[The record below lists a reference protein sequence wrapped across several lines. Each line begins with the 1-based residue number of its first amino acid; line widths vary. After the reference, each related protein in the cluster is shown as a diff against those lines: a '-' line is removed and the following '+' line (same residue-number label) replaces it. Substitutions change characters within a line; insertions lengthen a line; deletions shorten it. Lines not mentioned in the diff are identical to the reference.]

1 MGVRLLVL
9 TVLSVALMVVDARF
23 TLLKPVRSQMSL
35 VLMESYWITD
45 LPQRLWQG
53 VASQF
58 GSRTELVA
66 ENEKL
71 KTENLLLQGRMQK
84 LAALTEQNV
93 RLRELLNSSALVN
106 EKVEVA
112 ELIGMDPNP
121 FTHRI
126 IINKGERDG
135 VVLGQPVLDA
145 RGLMGQVV
153 ELMPYTSRVLLLTD
167 TTHSI
172 PVQVNRNGLRAIAS
186 GTGNPERLELRHVA
200 DTADIKE
207 GDLLVSS
214 GLGQRFPAGY
224 PVATVKEVI
233 HDSGQPFAIVRAVPT
248 AALNRSRYLLLVFSD
263 NRTPEER
270 ANDAAVA
277 QEAQDRQ
284 GGESAAPATAAPAP
298 VPATVPETS
307 SACTCDGGSGHHADG
322 HRTCRAR
329 CETDPLGHPRARR
342 AACSASP
349 ARRQTASLHAGHRA
363 SPRGSTRRM
372 SSTQSGNGWMVW
384 LTFAI
389 GLLLSVSPLPQFM
402 EILRPLWLAL
412 LLAFW
417 ALALPHK
424 VGMVTAWCLGL
435 AEDVLY
441 GTLLGQNALILTL
454 ITFLVLS
461 LQQRLRMFPMWQ
473 QCLVILVIFGLAQ
486 LVQLWLSAL
495 TGNRQPTL
503 ALVLPALVSALLWP
517 WVSFGLRGLRLRF
530 KIN

>member
-1 MGVRLLVL
+1 MKPLFAKGPSLGVRLLVL
-9 TVLSVALMVVDARF
+9 AVMSVALMVVDARF
-23 TLLKPVRSQMSL
+23 SLLKPVRSQASL
-35 VLMESYWITD
+35 VLMDAYWITD
-45 LPQRLWQG
+45 LPGRLWEG
-53 VASQF
+53 IASQF

-71 KTENLLLQGRMQK
+71 KSENLLLQGRMQK

-167 TTHSI
+167 STHSI

-200 DTADIKE
+200 DTADVKE

-263 NRTPEER
+263 NRTAEER
-270 ANDAAVA
+270 ANDAAQA
-277 QEAQDRQ
+277 QENLDAF
-284 GGESAAPATAAPAP
+284 GGGPVIPSTVPKIVTPPAAAATPATATSPAAPAASTTPAKPAASKPPAATPAASKPPANQPAARPAAKPPVTAPA
-298 VPATVPETS
+298 TT
-307 SACTCDGGSGHHADG
+307 G
-322 HRTCRAR
+322 
-329 CETDPLGHPRARR
+329 
-342 AACSASP
+342 
-349 ARRQTASLHAGHRA
+349 RQ
-363 SPRGSTRRM
+363 
-372 SSTQSGNGWMVW
+372 
-384 LTFAI
+384 
-389 GLLLSVSPLPQFM
+389 
-402 EILRPLWLAL
+402 E
-412 LLAFW
+412 
-417 ALALPHK
+417 
-424 VGMVTAWCLGL
+424 
-435 AEDVLY
+435 
-441 GTLLGQNALILTL
+441 
-454 ITFLVLS
+454 
-461 LQQRLRMFPMWQ
+461 
-473 QCLVILVIFGLAQ
+473 
-486 LVQLWLSAL
+486 
-495 TGNRQPTL
+495 
-503 ALVLPALVSALLWP
+503 
-517 WVSFGLRGLRLRF
+517 
-530 KIN
+530 

>member
-1 MGVRLLVL
+1 MRVLVL
-9 TVLSVALMVVDARF
+9 VVLSIALMVVDARF

-35 VLMESYWITD
+35 VLMQSYWITD

-167 TTHSI
+167 STHSI

-186 GTGNPERLELRHVA
+186 GTGNPERLELRNVA

-263 NRTPEER
+263 TRTPEER
-270 ANDAAVA
+270 ANDAAQA
-277 QEAQDRQ
+277 QESLDAQ
-284 GGESAAPATAAPAP
+284 GGGPIIPATVPKPAIVPTPAQAAPVAPA
-298 VPATVPETS
+298 VPATVPAATTP
-307 SACTCDGGSGHHADG
+307 AKPGVK
-322 HRTCRAR
+322 
-329 CETDPLGHPRARR
+329 HPKPSTTAPAPAKPP
-342 AACSASP
+342 AAQP
-349 ARRQTASLHAGHRA
+349 A
-363 SPRGSTRRM
+363 
-372 SSTQSGNGWMVW
+372 V
-384 LTFAI
+384 
-389 GLLLSVSPLPQFM
+389 V
-402 EILRPLWLAL
+402 
-412 LLAFW
+412 
-417 ALALPHK
+417 K
-424 VGMVTAWCLGL
+424 
-435 AEDVLY
+435 
-441 GTLLGQNALILTL
+441 
-454 ITFLVLS
+454 
-461 LQQRLRMFPMWQ
+461 
-473 QCLVILVIFGLAQ
+473 
-486 LVQLWLSAL
+486 
-495 TGNRQPTL
+495 
-503 ALVLPALVSALLWP
+503 PAAKPPVSAP
-517 WVSFGLRGLRLRF
+517 ATTGGRE
-530 KIN
+530 

>member
-1 MGVRLLVL
+1 MKPLFAKGPSLGVRLLVL
-9 TVLSVALMVVDARF
+9 VVLSVALMVVDARF
-23 TLLKPVRSQMSL
+23 ALLKPVRSQMSL
-35 VLMESYWITD
+35 VLMQTYWITD
-45 LPQRLWQG
+45 LPQRLYQG

-270 ANDAAVA
+270 ANDAAQA
-277 QEAQDRQ
+277 QEAEDLKN
-284 GGESAAPATAAPAP
+284 GTAPIIPATVPKPATAAPASPAVAPAAAAP
-298 VPATVPETS
+298 VAAPVKPAAHPVKPAATKPPASTPAAATPATKPP
-307 SACTCDGGSGHHADG
+307 AAAPA
-322 HRTCRAR
+322 AR
-329 CETDPLGHPRARR
+329 P
-342 AACSASP
+342 AATAP
-349 ARRQTASLHAGHRA
+349 ATTRQR
-363 SPRGSTRRM
+363 
-372 SSTQSGNGWMVW
+372 
-384 LTFAI
+384 
-389 GLLLSVSPLPQFM
+389 
-402 EILRPLWLAL
+402 E
-412 LLAFW
+412 
-417 ALALPHK
+417 
-424 VGMVTAWCLGL
+424 
-435 AEDVLY
+435 E
-441 GTLLGQNALILTL
+441 
-454 ITFLVLS
+454 
-461 LQQRLRMFPMWQ
+461 
-473 QCLVILVIFGLAQ
+473 
-486 LVQLWLSAL
+486 
-495 TGNRQPTL
+495 
-503 ALVLPALVSALLWP
+503 
-517 WVSFGLRGLRLRF
+517 
-530 KIN
+530 

>member
-1 MGVRLLVL
+1 MRLLAVA
-9 TVLSVALMVVDARF
+9 VFSVALMVVDARF
-23 TLLKPVRSQMSL
+23 ELLKPLRSQMSL
-35 VLMESYWITD
+35 VLMQSYWVVD
-45 LPQRLWQG
+45 LPSRLYQN

-58 GSRTELVA
+58 GGRTELIA

-71 KTENLLLQGRMQK
+71 KTETLLLQGRLQK

-167 TTHSI
+167 STHSI

-263 NRTPEER
+263 GRSPEER
-270 ANDAAVA
+270 AADAAKA
-277 QEAQDRQ
+277 QENIERGAEP
-284 GGESAAPATAAPAP
+284 GTSAAPAAAATPVTAPAP
-298 VPATVPETS
+298 ASSPANHVVPGTAPLTIPEIPTVTLIPAAAPVKPARKPARPAASRPPAAPGTAPATGTRERN
-307 SACTCDGGSGHHADG
+307 DG
-322 HRTCRAR
+322 
-329 CETDPLGHPRARR
+329 
-342 AACSASP
+342 
-349 ARRQTASLHAGHRA
+349 
-363 SPRGSTRRM
+363 
-372 SSTQSGNGWMVW
+372 
-384 LTFAI
+384 
-389 GLLLSVSPLPQFM
+389 
-402 EILRPLWLAL
+402 
-412 LLAFW
+412 
-417 ALALPHK
+417 
-424 VGMVTAWCLGL
+424 
-435 AEDVLY
+435 
-441 GTLLGQNALILTL
+441 
-454 ITFLVLS
+454 
-461 LQQRLRMFPMWQ
+461 
-473 QCLVILVIFGLAQ
+473 
-486 LVQLWLSAL
+486 
-495 TGNRQPTL
+495 
-503 ALVLPALVSALLWP
+503 
-517 WVSFGLRGLRLRF
+517 
-530 KIN
+530 

>member
-9 TVLSVALMVVDARF
+9 AVLAVALMVVDARF
-23 TLLKPVRSQMSL
+23 DLLKPARKQASL
-35 VLMESYWITD
+35 VLMDAYWITD
-45 LPQRLWQG
+45 LPGRLWEG

-263 NRTPEER
+263 SRTAEER
-270 ANDAAVA
+270 ANDAAQA
-277 QEAQDRQ
+277 QEQLDAH
-284 GGESAAPATAAPAP
+284 GGGPMLPASVPKPLIMPATATAAPAAEAAAP
-298 VPATVPETS
+298 AATPAKPAASKPPAAAPAAAKPPAASKPPAKPPATT
-307 SACTCDGGSGHHADG
+307 GG
-322 HRTCRAR
+322 R
-329 CETDPLGHPRARR
+329 E
-342 AACSASP
+342 
-349 ARRQTASLHAGHRA
+349 
-363 SPRGSTRRM
+363 
-372 SSTQSGNGWMVW
+372 
-384 LTFAI
+384 
-389 GLLLSVSPLPQFM
+389 
-402 EILRPLWLAL
+402 
-412 LLAFW
+412 
-417 ALALPHK
+417 
-424 VGMVTAWCLGL
+424 
-435 AEDVLY
+435 
-441 GTLLGQNALILTL
+441 
-454 ITFLVLS
+454 
-461 LQQRLRMFPMWQ
+461 
-473 QCLVILVIFGLAQ
+473 
-486 LVQLWLSAL
+486 
-495 TGNRQPTL
+495 
-503 ALVLPALVSALLWP
+503 
-517 WVSFGLRGLRLRF
+517 
-530 KIN
+530 

>member
-1 MGVRLLVL
+1 MKPLFTKGPSLGVRLLVL
-9 TVLSVALMVVDARF
+9 AVLSVALMVVDARF

-35 VLMESYWITD
+35 VLMQSYWITD

-135 VVLGQPVLDA
+135 VILGQPVLDA

-263 NRTPEER
+263 GRTPEER
-270 ANDAAVA
+270 ANDAAQA
-277 QEAQDRQ
+277 QEALDQH
-284 GGESAAPATAAPAP
+284 GGGPIIPATVPKPAVSVIPAAVAAPAVPAAAPAAATPATAAHAASKPPASAPAAVKPSAAQPAAVKPAAKPP
-298 VPATVPETS
+298 VSAPATT
-307 SACTCDGGSGHHADG
+307 GG
-322 HRTCRAR
+322 R
-329 CETDPLGHPRARR
+329 E
-342 AACSASP
+342 
-349 ARRQTASLHAGHRA
+349 
-363 SPRGSTRRM
+363 
-372 SSTQSGNGWMVW
+372 
-384 LTFAI
+384 
-389 GLLLSVSPLPQFM
+389 
-402 EILRPLWLAL
+402 
-412 LLAFW
+412 
-417 ALALPHK
+417 
-424 VGMVTAWCLGL
+424 
-435 AEDVLY
+435 
-441 GTLLGQNALILTL
+441 
-454 ITFLVLS
+454 
-461 LQQRLRMFPMWQ
+461 
-473 QCLVILVIFGLAQ
+473 
-486 LVQLWLSAL
+486 
-495 TGNRQPTL
+495 
-503 ALVLPALVSALLWP
+503 
-517 WVSFGLRGLRLRF
+517 
-530 KIN
+530 

>member
-224 PVATVKEVI
+224 PVATVREVI

-277 QEAQDRQ
+277 QEAEDRQ
-284 GGESAAPATAAPAP
+284 NGESTATPVTPATAPGTTPAPAPTATTPAPTPATQPARPAATPPASTPAAAPATR
-298 VPATVPETS
+298 
-307 SACTCDGGSGHHADG
+307 G
-322 HRTCRAR
+322 AR
-329 CETDPLGHPRARR
+329 E
-342 AACSASP
+342 
-349 ARRQTASLHAGHRA
+349 
-363 SPRGSTRRM
+363 
-372 SSTQSGNGWMVW
+372 
-384 LTFAI
+384 
-389 GLLLSVSPLPQFM
+389 
-402 EILRPLWLAL
+402 
-412 LLAFW
+412 
-417 ALALPHK
+417 
-424 VGMVTAWCLGL
+424 
-435 AEDVLY
+435 
-441 GTLLGQNALILTL
+441 
-454 ITFLVLS
+454 
-461 LQQRLRMFPMWQ
+461 
-473 QCLVILVIFGLAQ
+473 
-486 LVQLWLSAL
+486 
-495 TGNRQPTL
+495 
-503 ALVLPALVSALLWP
+503 
-517 WVSFGLRGLRLRF
+517 
-530 KIN
+530 

>member
-9 TVLSVALMVVDARF
+9 VVLSIALMVVDARF

-35 VLMESYWITD
+35 VLMQSYWITD

-71 KTENLLLQGRMQK
+71 QTENLLLQGRLQK

-126 IINKGERDG
+126 LINKGERDG
-135 VVLGQPVLDA
+135 VFLGQPVLDA

-263 NRTPEER
+263 SRTAEER
-270 ANDAAVA
+270 ANDAAQA
-277 QEAQDRQ
+277 QEALDQQ
-284 GGESAAPATAAPAP
+284 GGSAAPVVPATVAKPTAAPAAAPASAPAAAPATPAKPAAHAPARPVHKPVVKPAATKPPAAAPA
-298 VPATVPETS
+298 TT
-307 SACTCDGGSGHHADG
+307 GG
-322 HRTCRAR
+322 R
-329 CETDPLGHPRARR
+329 E
-342 AACSASP
+342 
-349 ARRQTASLHAGHRA
+349 
-363 SPRGSTRRM
+363 
-372 SSTQSGNGWMVW
+372 
-384 LTFAI
+384 
-389 GLLLSVSPLPQFM
+389 
-402 EILRPLWLAL
+402 
-412 LLAFW
+412 
-417 ALALPHK
+417 
-424 VGMVTAWCLGL
+424 
-435 AEDVLY
+435 
-441 GTLLGQNALILTL
+441 
-454 ITFLVLS
+454 
-461 LQQRLRMFPMWQ
+461 
-473 QCLVILVIFGLAQ
+473 
-486 LVQLWLSAL
+486 
-495 TGNRQPTL
+495 
-503 ALVLPALVSALLWP
+503 
-517 WVSFGLRGLRLRF
+517 
-530 KIN
+530 

>member
-1 MGVRLLVL
+1 MKPLFTKGPSLGVRLLVL
-9 TVLSVALMVVDARF
+9 VVLSVALMVVDARF

-35 VLMESYWITD
+35 VLMQSYWITD

-224 PVATVKEVI
+224 PVATVREVI

-263 NRTPEER
+263 TRTPEER
-270 ANDAAVA
+270 ANDAAQA
-277 QEAQDRQ
+277 QENLDAQ
-284 GGESAAPATAAPAP
+284 GGGPIIPATVPKPVGVIAPAAAAAPAVPAAAPVTAAPAKP
-298 VPATVPETS
+298 AAATPAKPAAAHPAAAKPPATTP
-307 SACTCDGGSGHHADG
+307 
-322 HRTCRAR
+322 
-329 CETDPLGHPRARR
+329 
-342 AACSASP
+342 AAKPP
-349 ARRQTASLHAGHRA
+349 A
-363 SPRGSTRRM
+363 
-372 SSTQSGNGWMVW
+372 TQ
-384 LTFAI
+384 
-389 GLLLSVSPLPQFM
+389 
-402 EILRPLWLAL
+402 
-412 LLAFW
+412 
-417 ALALPHK
+417 
-424 VGMVTAWCLGL
+424 
-435 AEDVLY
+435 
-441 GTLLGQNALILTL
+441 
-454 ITFLVLS
+454 
-461 LQQRLRMFPMWQ
+461 
-473 QCLVILVIFGLAQ
+473 
-486 LVQLWLSAL
+486 
-495 TGNRQPTL
+495 
-503 ALVLPALVSALLWP
+503 PAVVKPAAKPPVSAP
-517 WVSFGLRGLRLRF
+517 ATQGGRE
-530 KIN
+530 

>member
-1 MGVRLLVL
+1 LGVRLLVL
-9 TVLSVALMVVDARF
+9 VVLSVALMVVDARF

-35 VLMESYWITD
+35 VLMQTYWVTD
-45 LPQRLWQG
+45 LPQRLVQG

-153 ELMPYTSRVLLLTD
+153 ELMPNTSRVLLLTD

-200 DTADIKE
+200 DTADIKV

-263 NRTPEER
+263 SRTPEER
-270 ANDAAVA
+270 ANDAAQA
-277 QEAQDRQ
+277 QEAEQR
-284 GGESAAPATAAPAP
+284 GEAPPV
-298 VPATVPETS
+298 VPATVPKPAPT
-307 SACTCDGGSGHHADG
+307 AAAPAAPAAAPAVTPAP
-322 HRTCRAR
+322 AA
-329 CETDPLGHPRARR
+329 TDPKTVKKPVP
-342 AACSASP
+342 AAAKPP
-349 ARRQTASLHAGHRA
+349 AAAPAT
-363 SPRGSTRRM
+363 TRER
-372 SSTQSGNGWMVW
+372 
-384 LTFAI
+384 
-389 GLLLSVSPLPQFM
+389 
-402 EILRPLWLAL
+402 E
-412 LLAFW
+412 
-417 ALALPHK
+417 
-424 VGMVTAWCLGL
+424 
-435 AEDVLY
+435 
-441 GTLLGQNALILTL
+441 
-454 ITFLVLS
+454 
-461 LQQRLRMFPMWQ
+461 
-473 QCLVILVIFGLAQ
+473 
-486 LVQLWLSAL
+486 
-495 TGNRQPTL
+495 
-503 ALVLPALVSALLWP
+503 
-517 WVSFGLRGLRLRF
+517 
-530 KIN
+530 

>member
-1 MGVRLLVL
+1 MKPLFTKGPSLGVRLLVL
-9 TVLSVALMVVDARF
+9 VVLSVALMVVDARF

-35 VLMESYWITD
+35 VLMQSYWITD

-263 NRTPEER
+263 TRTPEER
-270 ANDAAVA
+270 ANDAAQA
-277 QEAQDRQ
+277 QESLDAQ
-284 GGESAAPATAAPAP
+284 GGGPIIPATVPKPAAVIAPAVAAPAAPATAPAAATPVKPAAAHPAAARPPATAPAAKP
-298 VPATVPETS
+298 PATQ
-307 SACTCDGGSGHHADG
+307 
-322 HRTCRAR
+322 
-329 CETDPLGHPRARR
+329 
-342 AACSASP
+342 P
-349 ARRQTASLHAGHRA
+349 A
-363 SPRGSTRRM
+363 
-372 SSTQSGNGWMVW
+372 V
-384 LTFAI
+384 
-389 GLLLSVSPLPQFM
+389 V
-402 EILRPLWLAL
+402 
-412 LLAFW
+412 
-417 ALALPHK
+417 K
-424 VGMVTAWCLGL
+424 
-435 AEDVLY
+435 
-441 GTLLGQNALILTL
+441 
-454 ITFLVLS
+454 
-461 LQQRLRMFPMWQ
+461 
-473 QCLVILVIFGLAQ
+473 
-486 LVQLWLSAL
+486 
-495 TGNRQPTL
+495 
-503 ALVLPALVSALLWP
+503 PATKPPVSAP
-517 WVSFGLRGLRLRF
+517 ATTGGRE
-530 KIN
+530 

>member
-1 MGVRLLVL
+1 VRLLVL
-9 TVLSVALMVVDARF
+9 VVLSVALMVVDARF

-35 VLMESYWITD
+35 VLMQSYWITD

-263 NRTPEER
+263 NRTAEER
-270 ANDAAVA
+270 ANDAAQA
-277 QEAQDRQ
+277 QEAQDQQ
-284 GGESAAPATAAPAP
+284 GGTVTPV
-298 VPATVPETS
+298 VPATVPKPVVPVTPATATVPAAPAAAPATPAATTPVKPVAHPAPVKPAATRPAAPKPPAAAPAS
-307 SACTCDGGSGHHADG
+307 TGG
-322 HRTCRAR
+322 R
-329 CETDPLGHPRARR
+329 E
-342 AACSASP
+342 
-349 ARRQTASLHAGHRA
+349 
-363 SPRGSTRRM
+363 
-372 SSTQSGNGWMVW
+372 
-384 LTFAI
+384 
-389 GLLLSVSPLPQFM
+389 
-402 EILRPLWLAL
+402 
-412 LLAFW
+412 
-417 ALALPHK
+417 
-424 VGMVTAWCLGL
+424 
-435 AEDVLY
+435 
-441 GTLLGQNALILTL
+441 
-454 ITFLVLS
+454 
-461 LQQRLRMFPMWQ
+461 
-473 QCLVILVIFGLAQ
+473 
-486 LVQLWLSAL
+486 
-495 TGNRQPTL
+495 
-503 ALVLPALVSALLWP
+503 
-517 WVSFGLRGLRLRF
+517 
-530 KIN
+530 

>member
-1 MGVRLLVL
+1 LGVRLLVL
-9 TVLSVALMVVDARF
+9 VVLSVALMVVDARF
-23 TLLKPVRSQMSL
+23 TVLKPVRSQMSL
-35 VLMESYWITD
+35 VLMQSYWIAD
-45 LPQRLWQG
+45 LPQRLYQG

-58 GSRTELVA
+58 GSRTELIA

-71 KTENLLLQGRMQK
+71 KTEALLLQGRLQK

-263 NRTPEER
+263 GRSPEQR
-270 ANDAAVA
+270 ATDAAQA
-277 QEAQDRQ
+277 QEAMDRQ
-284 GGESAAPATAAPAP
+284 AADPAAAAGNPPATPATATLPAGAHVVPGSGTGRAPVVPGAH
-298 VPATVPETS
+298 VPATPAAATHANPA
-307 SACTCDGGSGHHADG
+307 SAATPAHSTANPASAATPAHATG
-322 HRTCRAR
+322 
-329 CETDPLGHPRARR
+329 
-342 AACSASP
+342 AATHAPGAQTPATASP
-349 ARRQTASLHAGHRA
+349 ASPASAVTRPAKSTKPAATKPPVAEPVVPRQR
-363 SPRGSTRRM
+363 
-372 SSTQSGNGWMVW
+372 
-384 LTFAI
+384 
-389 GLLLSVSPLPQFM
+389 
-402 EILRPLWLAL
+402 E
-412 LLAFW
+412 
-417 ALALPHK
+417 
-424 VGMVTAWCLGL
+424 
-435 AEDVLY
+435 E
-441 GTLLGQNALILTL
+441 
-454 ITFLVLS
+454 
-461 LQQRLRMFPMWQ
+461 
-473 QCLVILVIFGLAQ
+473 
-486 LVQLWLSAL
+486 
-495 TGNRQPTL
+495 
-503 ALVLPALVSALLWP
+503 
-517 WVSFGLRGLRLRF
+517 
-530 KIN
+530 

>member
-9 TVLSVALMVVDARF
+9 VVLSVALMVVDARF
-23 TLLKPVRSQMSL
+23 SLLKPVRSQMSL
-35 VLMESYWITD
+35 VLMQTYWVTD
-45 LPQRLWQG
+45 LPQRLYQG

-270 ANDAAVA
+270 ANDAAQA
-277 QEAQDRQ
+277 QEAEDKKN
-284 GGESAAPATAAPAP
+284 GTVPVIPATVPKPAAATPVVPTSTPAVAAPAVTPVKPAAHGATPVKPAAAKPPATTTPAVKPPAAAPAT
-298 VPATVPETS
+298 T
-307 SACTCDGGSGHHADG
+307 
-322 HRTCRAR
+322 
-329 CETDPLGHPRARR
+329 
-342 AACSASP
+342 
-349 ARRQTASLHAGHRA
+349 RQR
-363 SPRGSTRRM
+363 
-372 SSTQSGNGWMVW
+372 
-384 LTFAI
+384 
-389 GLLLSVSPLPQFM
+389 
-402 EILRPLWLAL
+402 E
-412 LLAFW
+412 
-417 ALALPHK
+417 
-424 VGMVTAWCLGL
+424 
-435 AEDVLY
+435 E
-441 GTLLGQNALILTL
+441 
-454 ITFLVLS
+454 
-461 LQQRLRMFPMWQ
+461 
-473 QCLVILVIFGLAQ
+473 
-486 LVQLWLSAL
+486 
-495 TGNRQPTL
+495 
-503 ALVLPALVSALLWP
+503 
-517 WVSFGLRGLRLRF
+517 
-530 KIN
+530 

>member
-9 TVLSVALMVVDARF
+9 VVLSVALMVVDARF
-23 TLLKPVRSQMSL
+23 ALLKPVRSQMSL
-35 VLMESYWITD
+35 VLMQTYWITD
-45 LPQRLWQG
+45 LPQRLYQG

-270 ANDAAVA
+270 ANDAAQA
-277 QEAQDRQ
+277 QEAEDKKNGTAPVIPSTVPKPAQATTPPPAA
-284 GGESAAPATAAPAP
+284 SPAVVAPAATPVKPAAHPAKPAATKPPALTPATTTPAAKPPAAAPAARPATTAPA
-298 VPATVPETS
+298 TT
-307 SACTCDGGSGHHADG
+307 
-322 HRTCRAR
+322 
-329 CETDPLGHPRARR
+329 
-342 AACSASP
+342 
-349 ARRQTASLHAGHRA
+349 RQR
-363 SPRGSTRRM
+363 
-372 SSTQSGNGWMVW
+372 
-384 LTFAI
+384 
-389 GLLLSVSPLPQFM
+389 
-402 EILRPLWLAL
+402 E
-412 LLAFW
+412 
-417 ALALPHK
+417 
-424 VGMVTAWCLGL
+424 
-435 AEDVLY
+435 E
-441 GTLLGQNALILTL
+441 
-454 ITFLVLS
+454 
-461 LQQRLRMFPMWQ
+461 
-473 QCLVILVIFGLAQ
+473 
-486 LVQLWLSAL
+486 
-495 TGNRQPTL
+495 
-503 ALVLPALVSALLWP
+503 
-517 WVSFGLRGLRLRF
+517 
-530 KIN
+530 

>member
-1 MGVRLLVL
+1 MKPLFAKGPSLGVRLLVL
-9 TVLSVALMVVDARF
+9 AVLSVALMVVDARF

-284 GGESAAPATAAPAP
+284 GGDSATPTSPAPAP
-298 VPATVPETS
+298 VPATVPKPQVT
-307 SACTCDGGSGHHADG
+307 T
-322 HRTCRAR
+322 
-329 CETDPLGHPRARR
+329 P
-342 AACSASP
+342 AATPP
-349 ARRQTASLHAGHRA
+349 ATTPAAPPAKPAAHQPAA
-363 SPRGSTRRM
+363 
-372 SSTQSGNGWMVW
+372 
-384 LTFAI
+384 
-389 GLLLSVSPLPQFM
+389 
-402 EILRPLWLAL
+402 
-412 LLAFW
+412 
-417 ALALPHK
+417 
-424 VGMVTAWCLGL
+424 
-435 AEDVLY
+435 
-441 GTLLGQNALILTL
+441 
-454 ITFLVLS
+454 
-461 LQQRLRMFPMWQ
+461 
-473 QCLVILVIFGLAQ
+473 
-486 LVQLWLSAL
+486 
-495 TGNRQPTL
+495 RQP
-503 ALVLPALVSALLWP
+503 ASQPAKPAAKPPASTPAATP
-517 WVSFGLRGLRLRF
+517 ATRGAREE
-530 KIN
+530 

>member
-1 MGVRLLVL
+1 MKPLFTKGPSLGVRLLVL
-9 TVLSVALMVVDARF
+9 VVLSVALMVVDARF

-35 VLMESYWITD
+35 VLMQSYWITD

-263 NRTPEER
+263 TRTPEER
-270 ANDAAVA
+270 ANDAAQA
-277 QEAQDRQ
+277 QENLDAQ
-284 GGESAAPATAAPAP
+284 GGGPIIPATVPKPAAVIAPAAAAVPVAPVVAPATAAPAKP
-298 VPATVPETS
+298 AATTPAKPAAAHPAAAKPPATTP
-307 SACTCDGGSGHHADG
+307 
-322 HRTCRAR
+322 
-329 CETDPLGHPRARR
+329 
-342 AACSASP
+342 AAKPP
-349 ARRQTASLHAGHRA
+349 A
-363 SPRGSTRRM
+363 
-372 SSTQSGNGWMVW
+372 TQ
-384 LTFAI
+384 
-389 GLLLSVSPLPQFM
+389 
-402 EILRPLWLAL
+402 
-412 LLAFW
+412 
-417 ALALPHK
+417 
-424 VGMVTAWCLGL
+424 
-435 AEDVLY
+435 
-441 GTLLGQNALILTL
+441 
-454 ITFLVLS
+454 
-461 LQQRLRMFPMWQ
+461 
-473 QCLVILVIFGLAQ
+473 
-486 LVQLWLSAL
+486 
-495 TGNRQPTL
+495 
-503 ALVLPALVSALLWP
+503 PAAVKPAAKPPVSAP
-517 WVSFGLRGLRLRF
+517 ATTGGRE
-530 KIN
+530 